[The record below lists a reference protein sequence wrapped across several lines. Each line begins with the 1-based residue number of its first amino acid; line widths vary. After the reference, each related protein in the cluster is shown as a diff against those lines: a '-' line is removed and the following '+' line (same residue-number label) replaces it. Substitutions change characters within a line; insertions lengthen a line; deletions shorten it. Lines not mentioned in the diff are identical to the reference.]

1 MKPENQIDPTQ
12 NLNQNAES
20 QALMITSRALGLLIA
35 GLIAFTFF
43 VFMAGFFLGKK
54 SVIEQFCQTAA
65 KDSLADQIY
74 SSLCAMP
81 EYKEQNTS
89 SDIDVVVDEEIDTT
103 QDVAQIQD
111 QEQKP
116 VEPVVQQKNNTS
128 QDSKISMQKPV
139 TEKVLGVENDKK
151 YYAELIGFGTSAGAG
166 RFVER
171 LAKKNIKAIA
181 SKRVSTTARG
191 RKVTWYQVVTDMFD
205 KKDDLINVVNTITLQ
220 EKLKDVRIMT
230 KDMRNGSM
238 HKA

>member
-1 MKPENQIDPTQ
+1 MKPLENQTDSNRHDI
-12 NLNQNAES
+12 ES
-20 QALMITSRALGLLIA
+20 QGLTITSRVLGLLIA
-35 GLIAFTFF
+35 GLIAVTFF

-54 SVIEQFCQTAA
+54 SVLEQFCQTAA

-89 SDIDVVVDEEIDTT
+89 SDRDVVVDEEIDTT
-103 QDVAQIQD
+103 QDVVQIQD

-116 VEPVVQQKNNTS
+116 VEPVIQQKNNALH
-128 QDSKISMQKPV
+128 DSKANLQKPV
-139 TEKVLGVENDKK
+139 AEKNLGVENDKK
-151 YYAELIGFGTSAGAG
+151 YYAELIGFGTPVGAG

-171 LAKKNIKAIA
+171 LAKNNIKVIA

-205 KKDDLINVVNTITLQ
+205 QKDDLINVVNTITLQ
-220 EKLKDVRIMT
+220 EKLKDVRIIT